1 LWSYAAIC
9 KAEHISL
16 IIPKEVNIFKRIG
29 DIMKFNPFRP
39 GSIVTPTMFAGRGDE
54 IICIEKYLF
63 QAKNE
68 NPQHF
73 MVLGERGIGKS
84 SLMLVAD
91 YLAKGEVAALSDKLK
106 FLVVNLELQ
115 QGISSSDLIKLLA
128 KKFQSE
134 LNLRDE
140 LKAKAINVWNFLNKW
155 EVMGVKY
162 NATENQF
169 DPIISSDELVT
180 QMIEVVKKSA
190 GELDGIAI
198 FIDEADKAGST
209 ANLGQILKHLSE
221 RITRSGCSKIIFGL
235 AGLPELITTLKDSH
249 ESSTRI
255 FHVLNLEPLS
265 KEERIYVIDRALD
278 EANSK
283 SSSKITI
290 EEEAKELIADL
301 SEGYPHFIQ
310 QFGYSA
316 FEADKDNNIDA
327 RDVLSGTFN
336 ENGALDQLGHKYFQ
350 EHFFE
355 KVGTDD
361 YRKVLIF
368 MADFQDQWVARSL
381 IIDGLKN
388 ILNSSTI
395 DNALRALKSKNIIL
409 QSSAN
414 RGEYKLPTKSFA
426 AWIKVKT
433 TNAN

>member
-1 LWSYAAIC
+1 
-9 KAEHISL
+9 
-16 IIPKEVNIFKRIG
+16 
-29 DIMKFNPFRP
+29 MKFNPFRP
-39 GSIVTPTMFAGRGDE
+39 GSIVTPAMFAGRGSE
-54 IICIEKYLF
+54 ILCIEKYLF
-63 QAKNE
+63 QTKNE

-73 MVLGERGIGKS
+73 MILGERGIGKS

-91 YLAKGEVAALSDKLK
+91 YLAKGVMNVEIDSLPEKLK
-106 FLVVNLELQ
+106 FLVINLELQ
-115 QGISSSDLIKLLA
+115 QGTTPNDLIKLLA

-134 LNLRDE
+134 LNLKQE
-140 LKAKAINVWNFLNKW
+140 LKAKAMNVWDFLSKW
-155 EVMGVKY
+155 EIMGVKY
-162 NATENQF
+162 NSTENQF

-180 QMIEVVKKSA
+180 QMIEVIKKSV

-221 RITRSGCSKIIFGL
+221 RITRSGCNKIIFGL
-235 AGLPELITTLKDSH
+235 AGLPELITTLKESH

-265 KEERIYVIDRALD
+265 KEERIYVIDRALA
-278 EANSK
+278 EANAK
-283 SSSKITI
+283 SNPQVTI
-290 EEEAKELIADL
+290 EDKAKELIADL

-310 QFGYSA
+310 QFGYST
-316 FEADKDNNIDA
+316 FEADRDNHIDIT
-327 RDVLSGTFN
+327 DVLSGTFN

-368 MADFQDQWVARSL
+368 MADFQDQWVSRSV
-381 IIDGLKN
+381 IIDGLKG

-414 RGEYKLPTKSFA
+414 RGEYKLPTRSFA

-433 TNAN
+433 ASTNN